1 MGKGVKLW
9 QKVMPMPEKTQ
20 PSHILDRPIQYLP
33 GVGPKRARLLK
44 RLGVY
49 TVEDLL
55 YLLPRKYLDRR
66 FIKRIR
72 DLKEGEEATVMG
84 RIFTK
89 GRRKLRTREAFTV
102 VIADQTEW
110 MELTFFTTKGFDRI
124 FRVGDI
130 VIASGKVYRYRG
142 VKVMYHP
149 DWEILTP
156 DQDKPRKAGR
166 IIPIYPATE
175 GLKPAGIES
184 LIRTALEL
192 AEPELQDRVPAWI
205 RKKRGLLSRLQALRM
220 LHAPR
225 ILREAELAR
234 KALAYEE
241 FFLFQLKLRLKRME
255 YEGHGIAFDL
265 TRKAY
270 SRQFL
275 KSLPFEL
282 TEAQKRVIRE
292 IEQDVTQERPMH
304 RLLQGDVGSGKTVV
318 ALYAM
323 LLAVD
328 QGLQAA
334 LMAPTELLAEQH
346 FLVLREFLHPIG
358 LEPTLLTGRQ
368 SRKERA
374 ESLEAIE
381 SGKAKII
388 VGTHALIQEGVHFKN
403 LGLAVVDEQHRFGVL
418 QRARLLEKGIRTPHF
433 LVMTATPI
441 PRTLAMT
448 AYGDL
453 DVSYLDEKPAGRQ
466 EVKTFWRTLRE
477 RDKVYRWLF
486 EKVLQ
491 GEQAYVVAP
500 LIEKS
505 EALQVQSAQELFQ
518 ELLRQAPDGVR
529 IGLIHGRIRKEE
541 RQRLMEAFR
550 EGVFQILVATTVIEV
565 GIDVPNATLMVIEH
579 AERFGLSQLHQL
591 RGRIGRGE
599 KPSYCIL
606 LTPEEVTEDA
616 EKRLK
621 TLVETT
627 DGFRIAEVDLQIRG
641 PGEILGKEQHGFR
654 GFRIG
659 NLMKDASLILKVRKD
674 VEELLSKD
682 RYLVRPEHRVLRE
695 YLLREEER
703 EGEVYVG

>member
-1 MGKGVKLW
+1 MKDKS
-9 QKVMPMPEKTQ
+9 PHTR
-20 PSHILDRPIQYLP
+20 ILERPIQYLP

-55 YLLPRKYLDRR
+55 YLMPRKYLDRR
-66 FIKRIR
+66 FFKRIH
-72 DLKEGEEATVMG
+72 DVKEGEEATIIG
-84 RIFTK
+84 KIFTK
-89 GRRKLRTREAFTV
+89 GKRRTRNRETFTV
-102 VIADQTEW
+102 VVADQTDW
-110 MELTFFTTKGFDRI
+110 MELTFFTARGLDRI
-124 FRVGDI
+124 FKVGDT
-130 VIASGKVYRYRG
+130 VVASGKVYRYRG

-149 DWEILTP
+149 DWEILSP
-156 DQDKPRKAGR
+156 DQNQPRKAGR
-166 IIPIYPATE
+166 IIPVYPATE

-184 LIRTALEL
+184 LIQKALEL
-192 AEPELQDRVPAWI
+192 AEPELKDLIPLSI

-234 KALAYEE
+234 KTLAYEE
-241 FFLFQLKLRLKRME
+241 FFLFQLKLRLKRAE
-255 YEGHGIAFDL
+255 YEGQGIPFDL
-265 TRKAY
+265 QRAELTR
-270 SRQFL
+270 RFL
-275 KSLPFEL
+275 QSLPFEL
-282 TEAQKRVIRE
+282 TRAQQRVLRE
-292 IEQDVTQERPMH
+292 IEQDVTQNRPMH
-304 RLLQGDVGSGKTVV
+304 RLLQGDVGSGKTVIAV
-318 ALYAM
+318 YAM

-328 QGLQAA
+328 NGYQAA

-346 FLVLREFLHPIG
+346 ELVIADLLKPLG
-358 LEPTLLTGRQ
+358 LSPVLLTGRQ
-368 SRKERA
+368 SRRERA
-374 ESLEAIE
+374 RNLEAIE
-381 SGKAKII
+381 TGEARIV

-418 QRARLLEKGIRTPHF
+418 QRARLLEKGVRTPHF

-453 DVSYLDEKPAGRQ
+453 DVSYLDEKPPGRQ
-466 EVKTFWRTLRE
+466 EIKTYWRTH
-477 RDKVYRWLF
+477 RDRRKVYDWLF
-486 EKVLQ
+486 QKVLA

-505 EALQVQSAQELFQ
+505 ETLQVQSAEELFR
-518 ELLRQAPDGVR
+518 ELQRLAPEGIR

-550 EGVFQILVATTVIEV
+550 RGEFQILVATTVIEV
-565 GIDVPNATLMVIEH
+565 GIDVPNATLMIIEH

-599 KPSYCIL
+599 KPSYCVL
-606 LTPEEVTEDA
+606 LTPEEVTEEA
-616 EKRLK
+616 RKRLE
-621 TLVETT
+621 TMVSTT
-627 DGFRIAEVDLQIRG
+627 DGFRIAEVDLELRG

-659 NLMKDASLILKVRKD
+659 NLLRDAPMIMKVRKD
-674 VEELLSKD
+674 VDELLKVD
-682 RYLVRPEHRVLRE
+682 RYLVRPEHRALRE
-695 YLLREEER
+695 YLLQEEER